1 MFLGRKSDLAAVR
14 RLFRTFPVV
23 GILGPRQVGKT
34 TLALALARSQRGRK
48 THFDLERPA
57 DLARLADP
65 SLALESLR
73 GLVIL
78 DEVQLRP
85 DLFPVLRPLADRP
98 RRPARFL
105 ILGSANP
112 ALLRQTSETLAGRI
126 SYCELPGFG
135 LADVGTKSWKRLWLR
150 GGYPRS
156 FLARDDA
163 ESTLWR
169 QSLVASYTQRD
180 LAMFGSRIEPS
191 AMDRFWRMIA
201 HGHGQVLNSSEI
213 ARSLGVSDATVRR
226 YLDLLQGTF
235 MARVLPPWSE
245 NLGKRLVKSPK
256 VYVADTGLLHTL
268 LGLRTQEDLE
278 SHQKAGASFE
288 GFALEQVVRR
298 LGAAW
303 DECYFWRTHQGAE
316 LDLLVVRGR
325 TRLGF
330 EFKHTD
336 APTVT
341 PSMRAALTDLKLQRL
356 VVVHRGRESFPMAE
370 RVQAVPIARITRELK
385 PLA

>member
-1 MFLGRKSDLAAVR
+1 VFLGRKTDLAAVR
-14 RLFRTFPVV
+14 TLFRTFPVV
-23 GILGPRQVGKT
+23 GILGPRQIGKT
-34 TLALALARSQRGRK
+34 TLATEFARGQRGRK

-57 DLARLADP
+57 DLARLDEP
-65 SLALESLR
+65 SLALEGLS

-105 ILGSANP
+105 VLGSANP

-126 SYCELPGFG
+126 GYHELPGFG
-135 LADVGTKSWKRLWLR
+135 LADVGATKWKRLWLR

-156 FLARDDA
+156 FLARGEH
-163 ESTLWR
+163 ESFTWR

-180 LAMFGSRIEPS
+180 LAMFGSHVAPA

-201 HGHGQVLNSSEI
+201 HCHGQVLNSSEI
-213 ARSLGVSDATVRR
+213 ARSLGVSDVTVRR

-235 MARVLPPWSE
+235 MARVLRPWSE

-256 VYVADTGLLHTL
+256 VFVADTGLLHVL
-268 LGLRTQEDLE
+268 LGLRTQDDLE

-288 GFALEQVVRR
+288 GFAMEQVVRR
-298 LGAAW
+298 LGAEW
-303 DECYFWRTHQGAE
+303 DECFFWRTHQGAE

-356 VVVHRGRESFPMAE
+356 VVVHRGRDGFPMAE
-370 RVQAVPIARITRELK
+370 RIQAVPIAKLTAEIEA
-385 PLA
+385 LA